1 MSQDKSKL
9 HQPHVN
15 QAHLLTPESP
25 LLDSFTQSAPITQQA
40 QASVPSPPAS
50 PQFNDQF
57 QKDYDQQLYPDHGSH
72 NDTTLAPLFQG
83 NGQDIWASRQRTPP
97 TERALS
103 VVTPP
108 SPNISPIVNNV
119 ERFRH
124 AEQSTPPKRFVNP
137 VGPVAL
143 YNHYGNEYYEYMLA
157 QMEDHRAQ
165 MRSRTLPAPKA
176 LHGVDRDTYDKTVLR
191 SLGSNRVEK
200 PRTASRVVTRAKP
213 VRPTSSISSRG
224 APPVQH
230 KTPVIVQNV
239 QPMPI
244 VKRERTPARRGG
256 RRTATPDAVGGAN
269 SSKRTRAAPTKKL
282 DGKVPSQWAELE
294 DFCPAISTLDTP
306 GVELSVV
313 WNNASAL
320 NLDSD
325 VDRVHL
331 HPQELKIASKLRL
344 HCNEYLLNKRR
355 IFAAKV
361 RSLQDNTAFN
371 KTSAQNA
378 TSVDV
383 NKASRLWS
391 AFDGA
396 GWFEPAYFE
405 QWL

>member
-1 MSQDKSKL
+1 MEAAKSQDESKL
-9 HQPHVN
+9 HLN

-25 LLDSFTQSAPITQQA
+25 LLDSFSPKVSVAHQQP

-50 PQFNDQF
+50 PQFDQQF
-57 QKDYDQQLYPDHGSH
+57 QKDYDQQLYPDNNTH
-72 NDTTLAPLFQG
+72 NDTNLPPLFNQD
-83 NGQDIWASRQRTPP
+83 GQSVWASRQRTPP
-97 TERALS
+97 AEKALS
-103 VVTPP
+103 IATQP
-108 SPNISPIVNNV
+108 SPKHNPI
-119 ERFRH
+119 
-124 AEQSTPPKRFVNP
+124 ASSQSTPSKRFVLP
-137 VGPVAL
+137 VGPAAL
-143 YNHYGNEYYEYMLA
+143 LHHFGYEYYEFMLA
-157 QMEDHRAQ
+157 QMEGHRAHR
-165 MRSRTLPAPKA
+165 MRNRTLPEPKA
-176 LHGVDRDTYDKTVLR
+176 SHRDRDTYDKTVLR
-191 SLGSNRVEK
+191 SLGSYRVDK
-200 PRTASRVVTRAKP
+200 ARPTVRPATRGKP
-213 VRPTSSISSRG
+213 VRPTSSRG
-224 APPVQH
+224 EQTGRSPVLGEVPALPVKHVHSPPRR
-230 KTPVIVQNV
+230 
-239 QPMPI
+239 PI
-244 VKRERTPARRGG
+244 RNA
-256 RRTATPDAVGGAN
+256 ATPEAVGNAA
-269 SSKRTRAAPTKKL
+269 SKRTRAAPTKKL
-282 DGKVPSQWAELE
+282 DGKIPSQWAELE
-294 DFCPAISTLDTP
+294 DFSPPIESLDNAGT
-306 GVELSVV
+306 ELSVV

-361 RSLQDNTAFN
+361 RSLQENTVFN